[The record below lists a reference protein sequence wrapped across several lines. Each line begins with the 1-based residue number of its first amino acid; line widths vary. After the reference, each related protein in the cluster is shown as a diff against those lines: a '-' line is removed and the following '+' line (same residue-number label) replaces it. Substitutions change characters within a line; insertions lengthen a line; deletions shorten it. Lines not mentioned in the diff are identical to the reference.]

1 MKAFNNYETTVAASE
16 NKKLPAGGYEI
27 GILGAEEKTYDW
39 GSVLEVKFD
48 ICEGEYK
55 NFYTN
60 QYKTSTVEDKKY
72 KGVYRINVPKDDDS
86 DMDEWTKRKFKRD
99 IEAIEAS
106 NSGFHWDWDE
116 KKLKGKKVGAIF
128 FEKEYEYNGTRGF
141 FTACHSFKSVNDIT
155 SGNFV
160 IPKPKLLK
168 ETASSAFAFADPI
181 EEIDDDSLPF

>member
-1 MKAFNNYETTVAASE
+1 MKAFNNYENTVAASE

-39 GSVLEVKFD
+39 GSVLEIKFD

-60 QYKTSTVEDKKY
+60 QFKASTVEDKKY
-72 KGVYRINVPKDDDS
+72 KGTYRINVPKDDGT

-106 NSGFHWDWDE
+106 NPGYKWDWDE

-128 FEKEYEYNGTRGF
+128 FEKEYEFNGTHGF
-141 FTACHSFKSVNDIT
+141 FTTCHSFKGINDIK

-168 ETASSAFAFADPI
+168 GSAATAPANDPI
-181 EEIDDDSLPF
+181 DEIDDDDLPF